1 VVAPERRRLGE
12 LAVVF
17 LKLGTIGFGG
27 PAAHIALTRE
37 EVVRRRHWLT
47 EQEFLDVLGASNVVP
62 GPTSTEV
69 AIHVGAHRAGWRG
82 LLVAGACFIA
92 PAFAIVLG
100 LAWLYE
106 RHGTDP
112 TVVDLRYGILP
123 VVLAIVVHAVFG
135 LLRTAVKS
143 VLLGVIAAA
152 AFAAFLLEVN
162 EILILAAGG
171 LLAMLWAN
179 RNRIRGNVA
188 SIAAPLALLAAFGDD
203 ARNTVDPGLARLFFE
218 FLKFGAVVFGSGYVL
233 FAFLEGDLVDA
244 NHWIT
249 RQQLL
254 DAVAVGQVTPGPVFT
269 TATFVGFQIDGFA
282 GAVVATLGIF
292 LPAFAFVGALRPLVA
307 WARRSPWAR
316 GALDG
321 VTAASLGLMAGITVL
336 LADDAFTDAFTVAV
350 GVVALAVL
358 LRWRVN
364 PVWLVGAGALVG
376 LVHAVVT

>member
-1 VVAPERRRLGE
+1 VPPTRGRLRE
-12 LAVVF
+12 LAAVF

-37 EVVRRRHWLT
+37 EVVRRRGWLT

-82 LLVAGACFIA
+82 LLVAGACFIV
-92 PAFAIVLG
+92 PAFMIVLA

-106 RHGTDP
+106 RYGTDAAA
-112 TVVDLRYGILP
+112 VDLRYGILP
-123 VVLAIVVHAVFG
+123 VVLAVIAQAVVG

-143 VLLGVIAAA
+143 ALLGVIAGA
-152 AFAAFLLEVN
+152 AFVAFLLDAN
-162 EILILAAGG
+162 EILILAVGG
-171 LLAMLWAN
+171 LVATLWAN
-179 RNRIRGNVA
+179 RTRLQRGAA
-188 SIAAPLALLAAFGDD
+188 SFAVPLLLLATYGGAAPKI
-203 ARNTVDPGLARLFFE
+203 TDPGLARLFLE
-218 FLKFGAVVFGSGYVL
+218 FLKFGALVFGSGYVL
-233 FAFLEGDLVDA
+233 LAFLEGELVDA

-269 TATFVGFQIDGFA
+269 TATFIGFQIGGFA

-292 LPAFAFVGALRPLVA
+292 LPAFAFVGLVRPIVR
-307 WARRSPWAR
+307 WARRSQWAG

-321 VTAASLGLMAGITVL
+321 VTAASLGLMAGVTVL
-336 LADDAFTDAFTVAV
+336 LADDAFPDVVTVAV
-350 GVVALAVL
+350 GVAALLAL
-358 LRWRVN
+358 LRWRMN
-364 PVWLVGAGALVG
+364 PVWLIGAGAVVG
-376 LVHAVVT
+376 LVRLAVT